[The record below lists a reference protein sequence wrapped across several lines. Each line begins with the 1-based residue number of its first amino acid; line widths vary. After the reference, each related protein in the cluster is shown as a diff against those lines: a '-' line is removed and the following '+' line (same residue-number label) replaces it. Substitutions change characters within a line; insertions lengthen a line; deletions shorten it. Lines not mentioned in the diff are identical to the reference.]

1 MIEWEIQFITDIH
14 DVTTTSARTPVAA
27 AASGRRL
34 RKQSVELCSRYRS
47 CGSESSY
54 MYVRRLN
61 EC

>member
-34 RKQSVELCSRYRS
+34 RKQVLS
-47 CGSESSY
+47 CVQDTGLAEASPLTC
-54 MYVRRLN
+54 M
-61 EC
+61 